1 MVVGR
6 LKLPVVVVGG
16 LKLPVVDA
24 GVDGEPNINL
34 FIVLA

>member
-24 GVDGEPNINL
+24 GVDGEPNEPNL
-34 FIVLA
+34 N